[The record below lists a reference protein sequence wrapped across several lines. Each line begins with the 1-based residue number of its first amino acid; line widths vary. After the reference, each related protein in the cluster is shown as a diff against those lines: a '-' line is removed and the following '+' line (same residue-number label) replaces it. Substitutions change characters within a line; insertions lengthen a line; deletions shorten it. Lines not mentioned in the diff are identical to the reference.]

1 MATEILVNDGG
12 APARIIKFEA
22 GEALTAGDAV
32 AALHVAS
39 GDCTVVKADSSEAT
53 NLSFVGVAL
62 TDVAA
67 AGDIASIVTGR
78 GVVCRINCTDVN
90 GGLMVAV
97 GNTGGQLEVYSD
109 GTDLTDN
116 PVAVTLEDGALG
128 GGGAGLIK
136 CLIL

>member
-12 APARIIKFEA
+12 APARIIKFKA

-39 GDCTVVKADSSEAT
+39 GDCTGMKADSSEAT

-62 TDVAA
+62 TDCAD
-67 AGDIASIVTGR
+67 GDMASIITGR
-78 GVVCRINCTDVN
+78 GIVVRINCTDQN
-90 GGLMVAV
+90 GGILMAV
-97 GNTGGQLEVYSD
+97 GNTGGQLDIYSD

-128 GGGAGLIK
+128 GGAAGLVK
-136 CLIL
+136 CLTL

>member
-12 APARIIKFEA
+12 APARIIRFKA

-39 GDCTVVKADSSEAT
+39 GDCTVVLADSSEAT

-62 TDVAA
+62 TDCDN
-67 AGDIASIVTGR
+67 GDIASVVTGR
-78 GVVCRINCTDVN
+78 GVICRINCTDVN
-90 GGLMVAV
+90 GGILVAV

-128 GGGAGLIK
+128 GGAAGLIK

>member
-12 APARIIKFEA
+12 APARILPFKA

-39 GDCTVVKADSSEAT
+39 GDCTVMKADSSEAT
-53 NLSFVGVAL
+53 NLSFVGVAM
-62 TDVAA
+62 TDCAS
-67 AGDIASIVTGR
+67 GEMASIITGR
-78 GVVCRINCTDVN
+78 GIIVRINCTDVN
-90 GGLMVAV
+90 GGILMAV

-128 GGGAGLIK
+128 GGAAGLVK
-136 CLIL
+136 CLTL

>member
-12 APARIIKFEA
+12 APARIIPFKA

-32 AALHVAS
+32 AALHVAT
-39 GDCTVVKADSSEAT
+39 GDCTVMKADSSEAT

-62 TDVAA
+62 TDCAD
-67 AGDIASIVTGR
+67 GDMASIITGR
-78 GVVCRINCTDVN
+78 GIVVRINCTDQN
-90 GGLMVAV
+90 GGILMAV
-97 GNTGGQLEVYSD
+97 GNTGGQLDIYSD

-128 GGGAGLIK
+128 GGAAGLVK
-136 CLIL
+136 CLTL

>member
-12 APARIIKFEA
+12 APARIIPFKA

-39 GDCTVVKADSSEAT
+39 GDCTVMKADSSEAT
-53 NLSFVGVAL
+53 NLSFVGVAM
-62 TDVAA
+62 TDCAS
-67 AGDIASIVTGR
+67 GDMASIITGR
-78 GVVCRINCTDVN
+78 GIIVRINCTDVN
-90 GGLMVAV
+90 GGILMAV

-128 GGGAGLIK
+128 GGAAGLVK
-136 CLIL
+136 CLTL

>member
-12 APARIIKFEA
+12 APARIIRFKA

-32 AALHVAS
+32 AALHVGS
-39 GDCTVVKADSSEAT
+39 GDCTVMKADSSEAT

-62 TDVAA
+62 TDCDSGA
-67 AGDIASIVTGR
+67 IASIITGR
-78 GVVCRINCTDVN
+78 GIICRINCTDVN

-128 GGGAGLIK
+128 GGAAGLIK

>member
-12 APARIIKFEA
+12 APARIIRFKA

-39 GDCTVVKADSSEAT
+39 GDCTVVLADSSEAT

-62 TDVAA
+62 TDCDN
-67 AGDIASIVTGR
+67 GDIASVVTGR
-78 GVVCRINCTDVN
+78 GVICRINCTDVN

-128 GGGAGLIK
+128 GGAAGLIK

>member
-12 APARIIKFEA
+12 APARIIPFKA

-39 GDCTVVKADSSEAT
+39 GDCTVMKADSSEAT
-53 NLSFVGVAL
+53 NLSFVGVAM
-62 TDVAA
+62 TDCAS
-67 AGDIASIVTGR
+67 GDMASIITGR
-78 GVVCRINCTDVN
+78 GIVVRINCTDVN
-90 GGLMVAV
+90 GGILMAV
-97 GNTGGQLEVYSD
+97 GNTGGQLEAYTD

-128 GGGAGLIK
+128 GGAAGLVK
-136 CLIL
+136 CLTL

>member
-12 APARIIKFEA
+12 APARIIPFKA

-39 GDCTVVKADSSEAT
+39 GDCTVMKADSSEAT

-62 TDVAA
+62 TDCAD
-67 AGDIASIVTGR
+67 GDMASIITGR
-78 GVVCRINCTDVN
+78 GIVVRINCTDQN
-90 GGLMVAV
+90 GGILMAV
-97 GNTGGQLEVYSD
+97 GNTGGQLDIYSD

-128 GGGAGLIK
+128 GGAAGLVK
-136 CLIL
+136 CLTL